1 MFYNHFPDKESLLR
15 ELVDARLGQL
25 QERIHASRQHAA
37 SIEDLFHGA
46 YLGGLLEVRA
56 DPTFFAMMFRNEPVL
71 RTLYNDN
78 IFGLMLR
85 SLKDD
90 LRVGIARGAFPET
103 DVDLLTAISFGAGHE
118 LCRLMADEPER
129 EPEALARYVTRLFVD
144 GLGRLPQT
152 TQTPMIRIGPRKL
165 RGAAR

>member
-71 RTLYNDN
+71 RALYNDN

-85 SLKDD
+85 WCGCTSSSC
-90 LRVGIARGAFPET
+90 GC
-103 DVDLLTAISFGAGHE
+103 
-118 LCRLMADEPER
+118 CRSCRD
-129 EPEALARYVTRLFVD
+129 
-144 GLGRLPQT
+144 
-152 TQTPMIRIGPRKL
+152 RKS
-165 RGAAR
+165 

>member
-71 RTLYNDN
+71 RALYNDN

-85 SLKDD
+85 SLKDG
-90 LRVGIARGAFPET
+90 LRVGIARGAFPERSEEHT
-103 DVDLLTAISFGAGHE
+103 SELQSLMRISYA
-118 LCRLMADEPER
+118 
-129 EPEALARYVTRLFVD
+129 
-144 GLGRLPQT
+144 
-152 TQTPMIRIGPRKL
+152 
-165 RGAAR
+165 